1 MKKTLLALAVLAA
14 AGSVNAAEILKSD
27 AGTVDFYGQLRTEL
41 KFLEDKDPTIGSGS
55 SRAGVDANYTV
66 NDSLA
71 LQGKVEFALKD
82 SGDMYVRN
90 HILGVKTNFGKFSF
104 GKQWTTSDDVYGA
117 DYSYFF
123 GGTGLR
129 YGTLSDALHDSQ
141 VKYVYEADSFWV
153 KAGYGFPEDNA
164 KQELAELYVGATFGD
179 LAVHA
184 GGGQNR
190 DKAFKVGSNTVGT
203 TTTDIKADVTNSYF
217 EVTGEYT
224 IGDALI
230 GVTYYNA
237 ELDVENNPLVID
249 EDAIS
254 VAGTYKVADKTKLY
268 AGYEYVMQ
276 EANTGAD
283 EDGTLVYL
291 GVEYKFASWARVY
304 AEYGYGDGTTTLGYT
319 NKGSDAEV
327 KATKVDSANNFGIGA
342 RIYW

>member
-41 KFLEDKDPTIGSGS
+41 KFLEDKDATLGSGS

-82 SGDMYVRN
+82 SGDMYVRQ
-90 HILGVKTNFGKFSF
+90 HILGVKTDFGKFSF

-129 YGTLSDALHDSQ
+129 YGTLSEALHDSQ
-141 VKYVYEADSFWV
+141 IKYALEVENFWV
-153 KAGYGFPEDNA
+153 KAGYGLTEDDS

-184 GGGQNR
+184 GGGQNT
-190 DKAFKVGSNTVGT
+190 DKKFSVGST
-203 TTTDIKADVTNSYF
+203 TKEVTNTYF

-224 IGDALI
+224 IGDALLGI
-230 GVTYYNA
+230 TYYNA
-237 ELDVENNPLVID
+237 ELDAKDSPLVID

-254 VAGTYKVADKTKLY
+254 VAGTYQVADKTKLY

-276 EANTGAD
+276 EANNGID

-304 AEYGYGDGTTTLGYT
+304 AEYGYGDGTTLGYT
-319 NKGSDAEV
+319 NKGSDTDISA
-327 KATKVDSANNFGIGA
+327 KTVDSSNNFGIGA

>member
-41 KFLEDKDPTIGSGS
+41 KFLEDKDATLGSGS

-141 VKYVYEADSFWV
+141 IKYALEVENFWV
-153 KAGYGFPEDNA
+153 KAGYGLTEDDSN
-164 KQELAELYVGATFGD
+164 QELAELFVGATFGD
-179 LAVHA
+179 LAVHV
-184 GGGQNR
+184 GGGQNT
-190 DKAFKVGSNTVGT
+190 DKKFAAGT
-203 TTTDIKADVTNSYF
+203 TTVDVTNTYF

-224 IGDALI
+224 IGDALL

-237 ELDVENNPLVID
+237 ELDVNNNPLVID

-254 VAGTYKVADKTKLY
+254 VAGTYKVADKTTMY

-276 EANTGAD
+276 EANTGVD
-283 EDGTLVYL
+283 ENGTLVYL
-291 GVEYKFASWARVY
+291 GVEYKFASWARIY
-304 AEYGYGDGTTTLGYT
+304 AEYGYGDGTTLGYT
-319 NKGSDAEV
+319 NKGSDADISA
-327 KATKVDSANNFGIGA
+327 KTVDSSNNFGIGA